1 MREKRR
7 SNGKMLNEEIINA
20 GYASALTYPPNVKL
34 QECFSKA
41 YKCRYCECLLKWWTM
56 PTLHAGKIIV

>member
-1 MREKRR
+1 
-7 SNGKMLNEEIINA
+7 MLNEEIINA

-56 PTLHAGKIIV
+56 PTLRAGKIIV